1 MGKSLEY
8 QMAWINQT
16 SNNQLI
22 PKINI
27 SLSSVQSRSKE
38 NVALQNRMKGKS
50 SEYVVLNSEEGTL
63 G

>member
-1 MGKSLEY
+1 MGKSLEH
-8 QMAWINQT
+8 QLAWINQT

-38 NVALQNRMKGKS
+38 IVALQNRMKGKS
-50 SEYVVLNSEEGTL
+50 SEYVVLNSEKSTL